1 MAPFIDAAKKYW
13 FDLETNIFKNY
24 IDAILGSLV
33 LIVLPAISLI
43 SAVIVDTTT
52 WANYLFPIVS
62 ICLAGIYDTY
72 GRYEPGS
79 PKNIKLGVRVVFDLI
94 AMFLA
99 ALLVGESEL
108 ILRLIAPGLL
118 LLLGLSLVI
127 EVIWRVKTAIELSCW
142 YSKL

>member
-33 LIVLPAISLI
+33 LIVLPAISLV

-108 ILRLIAPGLL
+108 ILRLIVPGLL

>member
-33 LIVLPAISLI
+33 LIVLPAISLV

>member
-1 MAPFIDAAKKYW
+1 MAPFIDVAKKYW

-33 LIVLPAISLI
+33 LIVLPAISLV